1 MLAVMARMTDEQ
13 YPVARR
19 ERKVEQQEAANAELR
34 NRRAMQ
40 PAGQLDARNAALR
53 CQKPGGGQELT
64 PDLLLAGEASIAT
77 LHVLPLHHGT
87 RDIFPCLFLS
97 SQ

>member
-1 MLAVMARMTDEQ
+1 MARMTDEQ

-34 NRRAMQ
+34 IWKAMQ

-53 CQKPGGGQELT
+53 CRKPMGGRELN
-64 PDLLLAGEASIAT
+64 PDLLLAS
-77 LHVLPLHHGT
+77 LV
-87 RDIFPCLFLS
+87 C
-97 SQ
+97 